1 MLDRYYYLASLP
13 ALGELGSEPPMGFS
27 ELLEHLSDSRQR
39 YELVGVLF
47 LLDDLLQREA
57 FLAGELDEVDPTV
70 FSIQQARNESPL
82 PEYLAGNSPTDAKST
97 LGVAADRLWDAY
109 FHYALEVARRLNN
122 RFLEAWVIFE
132 VTLRNALVTARAK
145 RLGLDEKDY
154 VVATDLAGSGE
165 ELAALVSEW
174 SAAATPLAGQQ
185 VLLRGRWA
193 WLIEHDAWF
202 SFRDDELAAYAARLM
217 LLRQWERIAAS
228 EAGR

>member
-1 MLDRYYYLASLP
+1 
-13 ALGELGSEPPMGFS
+13 
-27 ELLEHLSDSRQR
+27 
-39 YELVGVLF
+39 
-47 LLDDLLQREA
+47 
-57 FLAGELDEVDPTV
+57 
-70 FSIQQARNESPL
+70 
-82 PEYLAGNSPTDAKST
+82 

-109 FHYALEVARRLNN
+109 FHYAMEVARRLNN

-154 VVATDLAGSGE
+154 LVATDLAQSGE

-193 WLIEHDAWF
+193 WLIENDAWF
-202 SFRDDELAAYAARLM
+202 SFRDDELAAYAVRLM
-217 LLRQWERIAAS
+217 LLRQWERIAAL